1 MSAPVQDTKPHERL
15 IDHFKRVYSIVAG
28 LALTD
33 ACRRALPIADL
44 GDYRLWMFAA
54 FFVTLVPIFHGGDR
68 SLDQKYLRQPPRG
81 AWPKIWFLWDD
92 YMLLLTAVFFVCI
105 ADSIPSQSAT
115 DLSRPDLFYRWMAA
129 MLGFDVFVLVIDRL
143 KNRGRADLAPY
154 RVWIPINL
162 VMAMVCVWASLL
174 AGSKALPQSWLSA
187 GIFALAAG
195 RTVLDYWAGKSFL
208 FPDVP

>member
-1 MSAPVQDTKPHERL
+1 MSASVPDLKPHERL

-68 SLDQKYLRQPPRG
+68 SLDQKYLRTPPQG
-81 AWPKIWFLWDD
+81 VWPKIWFLWDD

-105 ADSIPSQSAT
+105 ADSIPSQNPGDGA
-115 DLSRPDLFYRWMAA
+115 RAYLFYRWMAA
-129 MLGFDVFVLVIDRL
+129 MLCFDVFVLVIDRL
-143 KNRGRADLAPY
+143 KNRGRTDLAPY

-162 VMAMVCVWASLL
+162 AL
-174 AGSKALPQSWLSA
+174 AGLCAGASVLSASGALPPFWLSI
-187 GIFALAAG
+187 GIFALSAT
-195 RTVLDYWAGKSFL
+195 RTALDYWAGNSFL
-208 FPDVP
+208 FPASP